1 MFIVDGFLMIIVY
14 GFLHQHTGEG
24 GEGSQRTCFVGATT
38 FSIMTLTR
46 KGVYVTLCLN
56 DTQHK

>member
-1 MFIVDGFLMIIVY
+1 MIIVY
-14 GFLHQHTGEG
+14 GFLHQLAGEG

-38 FSIMTLTR
+38 FSIMTLII
-46 KGVYVTLCLN
+46 KGFYVTHCLN